1 MRKILAASAVAVVLG
16 SVPSVAAAG
25 GGCVSRPEYRSVEIG
40 MRQSEVRGI
49 FGTAGERISHH
60 GAREEFAY
68 DFCSGG
74 VVFVDYRS
82 NEVTAKQ
89 LVRGE

>member
-1 MRKILAASAVAVVLG
+1 MKKFLAIAVLAVTMG
-16 SVPSVAAAG
+16 SVPSVALAG

-40 MRQSEVRGI
+40 MRQSEVRNI

-60 GAREEFAY
+60 GAREEYAY

-82 NEVTAKQ
+82 NVVTAKQ
-89 LVRGE
+89 LVQGE